1 MMKSI
6 DGVGIRRARHV
17 TLPLIGMVFSMLQ
30 PIATWSQ
37 TVTTEPI
44 TTETIVFVRH
54 GEKPAAG
61 LGQLDCQGL
70 NRALALP
77 PVIAAFGK
85 VDAIFAPNPS
95 QQKEEDGRSYSYV
108 RPLAT
113 IEPTAIRLGLPVNTA
128 IGLTDI
134 SSLRTALEQPSYR
147 QALVVVVWEH
157 KQIEAIARALLA
169 AHGGNPA
176 RVPHWSGKDFD
187 SLYVITLTRHG
198 DATTASFDHKR
209 EGLDGQPT
217 ACPF

>member
-95 QQKEEDGRSYSYV
+95 QQK
-108 RPLAT
+108 
-113 IEPTAIRLGLPVNTA
+113 
-128 IGLTDI
+128 
-134 SSLRTALEQPSYR
+134 
-147 QALVVVVWEH
+147 
-157 KQIEAIARALLA
+157 
-169 AHGGNPA
+169 
-176 RVPHWSGKDFD
+176 
-187 SLYVITLTRHG
+187 
-198 DATTASFDHKR
+198 
-209 EGLDGQPT
+209 
-217 ACPF
+217 